1 MASLK
6 WVLLL
11 AWAALAGTPHAV
23 PDPARGPSQQ
33 RFTDCMTG
41 PEAAGYLS
49 RACVVCDLDDDYV
62 VTLRDWQIMQNEWGE

>member
-11 AWAALAGTPHAV
+11 GWAALAGTPDAT

-33 RFTDCMTG
+33 RFVSCMGG
-41 PEAAGYLS
+41 PDNAYYLS
-49 RACVVCDLDDDYV
+49 RACVACDLNDDMHVD
-62 VTLRDWQIMQNEWGE
+62 LRDWQIVQNAGGE

>member
-11 AWAALAGTPHAV
+11 GWAALAGTPDAT

-33 RFTDCMTG
+33 RFDDCMTG

-49 RACVVCDLDDDYV
+49 RACVVCDLNDDMHVD
-62 VTLRDWQIMQNEWGE
+62 LRDWQIVQNAWGE